1 MCVTLSCVHTHSP
14 RTPRTRQERKQRTR
28 QALLEAALRLLENR
42 SFDNLSLREVARE
55 AGVVPTA
62 FYRHFESMEE
72 LGLVLIDESF
82 RTLRQMLRSARA
94 DSQLYEDVIRG
105 SVQVLVRHVHEH
117 RTHFRFIARER
128 STGVAA
134 MRRAIRNEIRLIT
147 SELAVDLSRFPYLD
161 RWTTDDLQ
169 MAAGL
174 FVNSMVSIVEEILD
188 APPDDPAA
196 EAEIIRTAER
206 QLRLIALGVTQWK
219 SS

>member
-1 MCVTLSCVHTHSP
+1 MHTHSP
-14 RTPRTRQERKQRTR
+14 RTQGSRQERKARTR
-28 QALLEAALRLLENR
+28 QALLEAALRLLEDR

-72 LGLVLIDESF
+72 LGLALIDESF
-82 RTLRQMLRSARA
+82 RTLRQMLRTARTGTV
-94 DSQLYEDVIRG
+94 LYEDVIRG
-105 SVQVLVRHVHEH
+105 SVQILVQHVHVH

-147 SELAVDLSRFPYLD
+147 SELAVDLSRFPYMD
-161 RWTTDDLQ
+161 RWSTDDLQ

-174 FVNSMVSIVEEILD
+174 FVNSMVSIVEAILD
-188 APPDDPAA
+188 APPDDPEA
-196 EAEIIRTAER
+196 EAEIIGTAER

-219 SS
+219 ST